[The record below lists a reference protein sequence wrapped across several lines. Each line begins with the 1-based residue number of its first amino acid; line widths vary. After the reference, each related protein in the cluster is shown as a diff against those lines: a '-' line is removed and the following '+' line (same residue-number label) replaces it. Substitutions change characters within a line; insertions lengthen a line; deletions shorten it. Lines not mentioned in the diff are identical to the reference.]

1 MKSPEETIEQRQQR
15 SNRYKDLL
23 IISAPVK
30 DDTDESS
37 SVLCLI
43 TLPEDDQTVDTNMS
57 LVSRQLTIRIDVE
70 GKILSVDATQLK
82 APVHPVQF
90 AQYATFLTKEVG
102 HDMLQLVHLQD
113 RQKIMHY
120 LQHVMKQ
127 GTPENQSVRYRL
139 LVAPEH
145 YVHTE
150 VHSRFFR
157 SETGEQDFIMLCHQI
172 LDSEIMGG
180 SGMEGGPSFSGLLP
194 NINHSMTSQ
203 NMLVKHSSGLGGPLL
218 GSSIINGGGL
228 SQISPRNSQL
238 MNEGS
243 LIQPPPF
250 NETFFQSEP
259 FDFESF
265 ASPPFDIDNQFND
278 SRPESRT
285 SMASVSTPR
294 PSSATAAFSPITAPL
309 CASPL
314 TPYSQPSP
322 ASITNNNNTTMT
334 NNNLTPSSNA
344 ASASNNNNNN
354 TSSGF
359 NSAGSQGSSFQF
371 SFEDN
376 KEKVQEQLQKMQQQ
390 QQENNTSE
398 RLRNLLMKSPSS
410 VDEEQ
415 LRKNQILKVTNQD

>member
-57 LVSRQLTIRIDVE
+57 NVSRQLTIRIDIE
-70 GKILSVDATQLK
+70 GKIVNVDASQLK
-82 APVHPVQF
+82 SPAHPPQF

-102 HDMLQLVHLQD
+102 RDILQLVHPQD

-127 GTPENQSVRYRL
+127 GTPENQNVRYRL
-139 LVAPEH
+139 LVAPDH
-145 YVHTE
+145 YVNTE
-150 VHSRFFR
+150 VNSRFFR
-157 SETGEQDFIMLCHQI
+157 SETGEQDFIMAFHQI
-172 LDSEIMGG
+172 LDNEIMGG
-180 SGMEGGPSFSGLLP
+180 NGMDGGPSFSGMLP
-194 NINHSMTSQ
+194 NVMQ
-203 NMLVKHSSGLGGPLL
+203 NMLAKHSSGLGGPLL
-218 GSSIINGGGL
+218 GSSVMNGGSL

-238 MNEGS
+238 LNEGP
-243 LIQPPPF
+243 LIPPPSF
-250 NETFFQSEP
+250 NDPYFQSES

-265 ASPPFDIDNQFND
+265 ASPPFDMENQLID

-285 SMASVSTPR
+285 SIASVSTPR
-294 PSSATAAFSPITAPL
+294 PSSAAATFSPINA
-309 CASPL
+309 PL

-322 ASITNNNNTTMT
+322 VSISNNNNTTMT
-334 NNNLTPSSNA
+334 NNNLTTSSNA
-344 ASASNNNNNN
+344 ASGSNNNNNN
-354 TSSGF
+354 SSSGF

-371 SFEDN
+371 SFEEN

-415 LRKNQILKVTNQD
+415 LRKNQILKVNLLYYFLNLKY

>member
-23 IISAPVK
+23 IVSAPVK

-43 TLPEDDQTVDTNMS
+43 TLPEDDQSVDANMS

-70 GKILSVDATQLK
+70 RKIISIDASQLK
-82 APVHPVQF
+82 SPSHPPQF
-90 AQYATFLTKEVG
+90 IQYATFLTKEVG
-102 HDMLQLVHLQD
+102 HDILQLVHPQD
-113 RQKIMHY
+113 RQKIVHY

-127 GTPENQSVRYRL
+127 GTPDNQNVRYRL
-139 LVAPEH
+139 LVAPDH
-145 YVHTE
+145 YVNTE

-157 SETGEQDFIMLCHQI
+157 SETGEQDFIMAFHQI
-172 LDSEIMGG
+172 LDSEILGG
-180 SGMEGGPSFSGLLP
+180 NGMDSGASFSGML
-194 NINHSMTSQ
+194 SMSAQSGVHT
-203 NMLVKHSSGLGGPLL
+203 KHSSGLGGPLI
-218 GSSIINGGGL
+218 GSSAINGGSL
-228 SQISPRNSQL
+228 SISPRNNQL
-238 MNEGS
+238 LNEGP
-243 LIQPPPF
+243 LIAPPSF
-250 NETFFQSEP
+250 NDPYLEP

-265 ASPPFDIDNQFND
+265 ASPTFDIENQLID

-322 ASITNNNNTTMT
+322 ASITANNNNTTMA
-334 NNNLTPSSNA
+334 NNNLTATSNA
-344 ASASNNNNNN
+344 TTVSNNSNTNN
-354 TSSGF
+354 SSGF

-390 QQENNTSE
+390 ENNTSE

-415 LRKNQILKVTNQD
+415 QRKNQILKVNF